1 MTIAGHRLESLD
13 VFRGATIAAMILVN
27 NPGDWSAVLP
37 PLLHAGWTGWTFADL
52 VFPWFIFI
60 MGVALSLVF
69 RRREVS
75 GQPLSTFHR
84 RVWRRTVA
92 LIALGLFLNAV
103 AAWPDISPLRVP
115 GVLQRIAVSYL
126 MAAVALSYLNETG
139 LIAAVILLLICHWAV
154 LSQMPFDGWPAG
166 TLTPEHNVARYVD
179 TLVFGR
185 HQIMPTDPEGLLGT
199 IPATATALLGAIAGR
214 WIDRTP
220 GEKQRVL
227 GLVIAGGGS
236 VLTGLVWSN
245 VLPISKPLWTGSFVL
260 IVTGLGAL
268 VWAAIHVVVD
278 VWRWRGWARPLVW
291 LGVNPLAI
299 YVLSE
304 TVGHLIAD
312 DWHVEGK
319 NVAVK
324 VWVFTHLLNSP
335 FGAESTEWAS
345 VLFGIAFVA
354 TWIGVA
360 GMLYRHRIR
369 LLV

>member
-1 MTIAGHRLESLD
+1 MTTTGHRLESLD

-27 NPGDWSAVLP
+27 NPGDWSGVFP
-37 PLLHAGWTGWTFADL
+37 PLLHSGFIGWTFADL

-60 MGVALSLVF
+60 MGVALSLVL
-69 RRREVS
+69 RRRQAS
-75 GQPLSTFHR
+75 GEPLSAFRR
-84 RVWRRTVA
+84 RVWRRTIA

-103 AAWPDISPLRVP
+103 AAWPEVSPLRVP
-115 GVLQRIAVSYL
+115 GVLQRIA
-126 MAAVALSYLNETG
+126 LSYLIAATALAYLKETG
-139 LIAAVILLLICHWAV
+139 LIALIVLLLIGHWAV
-154 LSQMPFDGWPAG
+154 LTQVAFNGYPAG
-166 TLTPEHNVARYVD
+166 TLTPDHNVARYLD
-179 TLVFGR
+179 TLLFGP

-199 IPATATALLGAIAGR
+199 FPSAATALLGALAGR

-220 GEKQRVL
+220 GEQRRVR
-227 GLVIAGGGS
+227 GLLVAGIGS
-236 VLTGLVWSN
+236 VLAGLAWSI

-260 IVTGLGAL
+260 IVTGLGGL
-268 VWAAIHVVVD
+268 VFAAMYLVVD
-278 VWRWRGWARPLVW
+278 VWKWRGWARPLIW

-304 TVGHLIAD
+304 VAGHLIAD

-324 VWVFTHLLNSP
+324 PWVFTHLLNSP
-335 FGAESTEWAS
+335 FGAASIEWAS
-345 VLFGIAFVA
+345 ALFGIAFVA
-354 TWIGVA
+354 IWIGAA